1 MTSAFLLGD
10 IARDEGFRPCPY
22 QDGGGVWTNG
32 FGNTHDVGPR
42 TPVVSLD
49 EARARLAAN
58 VGETI
63 AGLDAQLPWW
73 RSLNDA
79 RQDVLVNMA
88 FNLGVRG
95 LLQFKHT
102 LEAIQGGVFGLASAG
117 MLGSHWATQ
126 VGARARRLAQIME
139 TGVRT

>member
-10 IARDEGFRPCPY
+10 IARDEGFRR

-32 FGNTHDVGPR
+32 FGNTHGVGPQ
-42 TPVVSLD
+42 TPAVSLE
-49 EARARLAAN
+49 EARSRLAAN

-63 AGLDAQLPWW
+63 AELDARLPWW
-73 RSLNDA
+73 RNLNDA

-95 LLQFKHT
+95 LLQFRHT

-117 MLGSHWATQ
+117 MLGSQWATQ
-126 VGARARRLAQIME
+126 VGGRARRLAEIME